1 MAMVSGAVGARRG
14 AGGGRP
20 AQGSVRGGSG
30 SPQRGREG
38 GAARGRSRPGLWWER
53 HVPRSAGAERVR
65 GGQAGQQL
73 APRAAIAA
81 QGCGPTCAEPSRPS
95 RRCCEAH

>member
-38 GAARGRSRPGLWWER
+38 GAARGRSLPGLWWER

-65 GGQAGQQL
+65 GGRAGQRSAPTRRDGRSGLRADLRRTL
-73 APRAAIAA
+73 AAV
-81 QGCGPTCAEPSRPS
+81 
-95 RRCCEAH
+95 EALL